1 MRVIAP
7 AVLFFCMI
15 GSFMQGG
22 GLFGIGVMLVFAV
35 FGVLAKKL
43 DFSFVTFLIG
53 FVIGPSLELTLRQ
66 TIPLLDRD
74 VTNLV
79 QHPIAAVFIG
89 LTVALIAILALAEI
103 RRRTRAALA
112 LSQGTVAFNETGRNS

>member
-1 MRVIAP
+1 
-7 AVLFFCMI
+7 
-15 GSFMQGG
+15 MQGG
-22 GLFGIGVMLVFAV
+22 GLFGIGVMLIFAV

-89 LTVALIAILALAEI
+89 LTVALIAILALAE
-103 RRRTRAALA
+103 AANRSLA
-112 LSQGTVAFNETGRNS
+112 EGRPVAITSDLIGG